1 MALVLALGAAL
12 AYGAADFAGGAVAK
26 RAGVVR
32 VVFLSQL
39 FGTGLTLL
47 LLPVMASWP
56 PSAPGLW
63 WGAASGIGGGT
74 GVMLLYRGLAV
85 GRMSVVAPLTG
96 VEAAGIPVVF
106 ALLVGERPSA
116 LALGGV
122 VLGLCAVGLV
132 SSAPVA
138 PGSTQARAAGVAEA
152 LGAGLA
158 FGVFFICLDQA
169 PDGAGIWPLVGA
181 RASSMTLIGA
191 VALAGRVR
199 LKPPPGTSS
208 AIAATGLLDVA
219 ANVLYLLATQRGLLS
234 LTAVIT
240 SMYPGGTVVLARVFL
255 KERLARMQ
263 LVGLAIAGAAVILI
277 GLG

>member
-1 MALVLALGAAL
+1 MALILALGAAL
-12 AYGAADFAGGAVAK
+12 AYGAADFTGGAVTK
-26 RAGVVR
+26 RAGTVR

-39 FGTGLTLL
+39 IGTGLTLL
-47 LLPVMASWP
+47 LAPFMASFP
-56 PSAPGLW
+56 PSQEGLW
-63 WGAASGIGGGT
+63 WGAAAGIGGGM
-74 GVMLLYRGLAV
+74 GVLLLYRGLAI
-85 GRMSVVAPLTG
+85 GRMSVVAPITG

-106 ALLVGERPSA
+106 ALMVGERPSA

-132 SSAPVA
+132 SSAPAA
-138 PGSTQARAAGVAEA
+138 PGLVENRMAGIPQA

-169 PDGAGIWPLVGA
+169 PDGAGIWPLLGA
-181 RASSMTLIGA
+181 RASSITLIA
-191 VALAGRVR
+191 IVALIARAK
-199 LKPPPGTSS
+199 LTPPPGTLRP
-208 AIAATGLLDVA
+208 IAGTGLLDVA

-240 SMYPGGTVVLARVFL
+240 SMYPGATVLLARVLL
-255 KERLARMQ
+255 KEKLARLQ
-263 LVGLAIAGAAVILI
+263 SVGLAVAGVAVILI